1 MKITN
6 HATKR
11 FLERVLKKRHYS
23 YQEFKKANDLLKRH
37 FANITTHRNT
47 IPLPNF
53 KGYMAIVQENTVV
66 TIIPKDKGWHKKIK
80 IKKGSSKKR
89 VDCKG
94 ETHIISHIYFLNEI
108 EIH

>member
-11 FLERVLKKRHYS
+11 FLERVLKKRRYS
-23 YQEFKKANDLLKRH
+23 YQEFKKANDLLKKH
-37 FANITTHRNT
+37 FANIKTHRNT

-66 TIIPKDKGWHKKIK
+66 TIIPKDRGWHKKIK
-80 IKKGSSKKR
+80 IKKGSSKKG
-89 VDCKG
+89 VDRKVK
-94 ETHIISHIYFLNEI
+94 TRIISHIYFLNEI
-108 EIH
+108 EVK